1 MVSNFIIKMEGNK
14 DNKMSNDN
22 TILVAYNKD
31 RNRSE
36 AEFFKVLAKGEND
49 KIIHYNS
56 NPWSNHQNIEEKDP
70 CFIVAVPKQI
80 ADSWTKEDMEAA
92 KINFSIYDPKK
103 KQNRHRRQGH
113 TWALYIT
120 TNKEIEYQKFSKAV
134 IDLFAKFEKFKL
146 LLPDSYQLI
155 FPKPL
160 PNGQMRKYV
169 IVEFKKYNDRFPTFF
184 ILKLQALIRNSVFE
198 DVPMIVK
205 WAATNVIQDIKS
217 GRVKEKK
224 QITAKAS
231 A

>member
-1 MVSNFIIKMEGNK
+1 MEGNK

-31 RNRSE
+31 RSRNE
-36 AEFFKVLAKGEND
+36 IEFLNILAKGHVD

-56 NPWSNHQNIEEKDP
+56 NPWSSHENIEEKDQ
-70 CFIVAVPKQI
+70 CFIVAMPKQI
-80 ADSWTKEDMEAA
+80 ADSWTKEDMQDA

-103 KQNRHRRQGH
+103 KQNRHRHQGH

-120 TNKEIEYQKFSKAV
+120 THREIEYQKFNKAI
-134 IDLFAKFEKFKL
+134 IDLFERLENFKL
-146 LLPDSYQLI
+146 LLPDSYQII

-160 PNGQMRKYV
+160 PDGQMRKYV

-184 ILKLQALIRNSVFE
+184 ILKLQALLRNSIFE

-224 QITAKAS
+224 QFSAKAS